1 MTMHPN
7 VASISLFAF
16 SFSSNSRRLEMFL
29 SLVKNRR
36 SIRKYQNKPV
46 ESEKIDSLVE
56 ALLRAPTSMGKNS
69 WEFVVVTDS
78 ALLQK
83 LSSAKP
89 HGATFLKNAALGIV
103 VCGNPQ
109 ITDVWIED
117 ASIASIY
124 IHLAATSLELG
135 SCWIQIRERKHAD
148 NKTAEAYVAEVLNL
162 PEHIKVESIIA
173 IGYPDEQKPAH
184 PKESLPYEKVS
195 LNNYGVPF
203 TGRS

>member
-1 MTMHPN
+1 
-7 VASISLFAF
+7 
-16 SFSSNSRRLEMFL
+16 MFL
-29 SLVKNRR
+29 SLAKNRR

-46 ESEKIDSLVE
+46 EPEKIDSLVE